1 MNDLIKINRDGD
13 GDATVSGRELHQAL
27 EVETRYNDW
36 FNRMCEYGFIEGED
50 YYSILSN
57 RIDGKAGKPRT
68 DHAITLDMAKEVCM
82 IQRTPQGRKFRKYFI
97 DVEKEYRNNC
107 FNYQQ
112 LADRVERLEKLLTQQ
127 AQPVQPT
134 PKLTPVSKAQQ
145 IIANSDLISSE
156 KIVYSIIA
164 YNCNSYDY
172 FISDFV
178 RKSNL
183 SSHTVL
189 RALKSLHEKGYISK
203 DVEYVNNVKYCH
215 YAIIDWLEQAR
226 NYVQNIT
233 EEEDEEDE

>member
-1 MNDLIKINRDGD
+1 MNDLIKINRNGD
-13 GDATVSGRELHQAL
+13 EATVSGRELHEAL
-27 EVETRYNDW
+27 EVETPYHKW
-36 FNRMCEYGFIEGED
+36 FPRMCEYGFIDGED
-50 YYSILSN
+50 YWTFLSD
-57 RIDGKAGKPRT
+57 RIDGKAGRLRT
-68 DHAITLDMAKEVCM
+68 DHAITLDMAKEICM

-127 AQPVQPT
+127 AQPVQPK
-134 PKLTPVSKAQQ
+134 PKLTQISQQ

-156 KIVYSIIA
+156 KIIYSIIA

-172 FISDFV
+172 FTSDFV

-215 YAIIDWLEQAR
+215 YAII
-226 NYVQNIT
+226 
-233 EEEDEEDE
+233 EDLGDD

>member
-1 MNDLIKINRDGD
+1 MNDLIKINREDN
-13 GDATVSGRELHQAL
+13 GDATVSGRELWEAL
-27 EVETRYNDW
+27 EIGTRYNDW
-36 FNRMCEYGFIEGED
+36 FSRMLEYGFIEGED
-50 YYSILSN
+50 FYSILSKTSEQGGRPSTN
-57 RIDGKAGKPRT
+57 
-68 DHAITLDMAKEVCM
+68 HQLTLDMAKEICM

-97 DVEKEYRNNC
+97 EVEKEYRNNC

-112 LADRVERLEKLLTQQ
+112 LTDRVERLEKLLTQQ

-134 PKLTPVSKAQQ
+134 TKLVTMSKAQQ

-156 KIVYSIIA
+156 KIIYSIIA

-183 SSHTVL
+183 SRHTIL
-189 RALKSLHEKGYISK
+189 RALQSLHEKGYISK

-215 YAIIDWLEQAR
+215 YSIIENW
-226 NYVQNIT
+226 
-233 EEEDEEDE
+233 EE

>member
-1 MNDLIKINRDGD
+1 MNDLIKINREDN
-13 GDATVSGRELHQAL
+13 GDATVSGRELWEAL
-27 EVETRYNDW
+27 EVGSNYTTW
-36 FNRMCEYGFIEGED
+36 FNRMCEYGFKENED
-50 YYSILSN
+50 FKTCFPKLESETHGGQN
-57 RIDGKAGKPRT
+57 KT
-68 DHAITLDMAKEVCM
+68 DHLLTLDMAKEICM

-97 DVEKEYRNNC
+97 EVEKEYRNNC

-112 LADRVERLEKLLTQQ
+112 LTDRVERLEKLLTQQ

-134 PKLTPVSKAQQ
+134 KLVTMSKAQQ

-156 KIVYSIIA
+156 KIIYSIIA

-183 SSHTVL
+183 SRHTIL
-189 RALKSLHEKGYISK
+189 RALQSLHEKGYISK

-215 YAIIDWLEQAR
+215 YSIIENW
-226 NYVQNIT
+226 
-233 EEEDEEDE
+233 EE